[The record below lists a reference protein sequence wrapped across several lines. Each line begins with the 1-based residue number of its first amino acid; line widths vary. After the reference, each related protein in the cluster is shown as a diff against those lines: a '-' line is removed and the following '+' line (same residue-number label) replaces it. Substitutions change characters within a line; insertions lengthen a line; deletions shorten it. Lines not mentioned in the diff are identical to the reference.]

1 MSHLSNEKAAFV
13 FSEYAPFIRDYI
25 YKNNW
30 SQLRDAQIEAG
41 DIIFHSDS
49 NLVISSSTATGKT
62 EAAFFPILSQLI
74 KNPSSS
80 VGVLYIAPTK
90 ALINDQYDRLCDLLR
105 DTDVKV
111 TKWHGDAQ
119 LSQKEKLIDDPS
131 GVLQITP
138 ESLESILFNH
148 SSDLIRLF
156 CDLRFIVIDEVHT
169 VMSSDR
175 GNQVKCLIERII
187 RKTGN
192 LPRLVAL
199 SATMGC
205 VEKVAH
211 WIGAGTGRDTLIV
224 DIKNTNVHWR
234 LMCEQFFVDAESH
247 DAIDAGFEY
256 VCKSSYDKKAI
267 IFSNSR
273 EETEAVCASMRRIC
287 DKKGLEDRYY
297 IHHGNL
303 SAAIRE
309 EAERALK
316 NDEKKAIACATVT
329 LELGIDIG
337 KLERVI
343 NIEAPNT
350 VSGFLQRLGRS
361 GRRDNPPEMV
371 SVFREITPLPYAP
384 FYETICWHLLQMI
397 AIVELYLEER
407 FVEPPCPKRLP
418 FSLLFHQTLS
428 HLSSNPDI
436 TPANLAKC
444 VLSLSAFSNVPR
456 EDYKELLVSMIKNDF
471 IEQTEE
477 GRLLVGMRGEQIT
490 NNFKFYA
497 VFPDSEDYS
506 VKCGAE
512 EIGTISS
519 PVAVGER
526 FALAGKVWEVKELDL
541 QHKLIFVAK
550 IEGKMEIAWPGSA
563 GAIHIRI
570 IEKIRE
576 LLSSDKEYAYLG
588 KKAKLRLESARN
600 IARQTGLLKHP
611 ILCLGGTSYVMFPWL
626 GTKGMR
632 ALKNVLKTRCKEE
645 FGISSVSSF
654 SCYYLTFKMDKKTPV
669 ELISFLEEIFLN
681 DSFCDVD
688 YVVDSDVLISE
699 KFDRFIPQNL
709 LKKAFAADSLEF
721 EDLALKCRRKFK
733 NE

>member
-1 MSHLSNEKAAFV
+1 MSRLSNEKAVSV
-13 FSEYAPFIRDYI
+13 FSEYASFIKDYI
-25 YKNNW
+25 YKNDW
-30 SQLRDAQIEAG
+30 AELREAQIDAG

-62 EAAFFPILSQLI
+62 EAAFFPVLSELA

-80 VGVLYIAPTK
+80 IGVLYIAPTK
-90 ALINDQYDRLCDLLR
+90 ALINDQYDRLCDVL
-105 DTDVKV
+105 DATDIKV

-119 LSQKEKLIDDPS
+119 LSKKDKLLKDPS

-156 CDLRFIVIDEVHT
+156 CDLRFVIIDEVHT

-175 GNQVKCLIERII
+175 GSQVKCLIERII

-192 LPRLVAL
+192 LPRIIAL

-205 VEKVAH
+205 VEKVAE
-211 WIGAGTGRDTLIV
+211 WVGAGTGRDTRIV
-224 DIKNTNVHWR
+224 DIKNSNVHWR
-234 LMCEQFFVDAESH
+234 LMCEQFFVDTESH
-247 DAIDAGFEY
+247 DQIDAGYEY
-256 VCKSSYDKKAI
+256 VFKSSYDKKSI

-273 EETEAVCASMRRIC
+273 EETESVCASMRQIC
-287 DKKGLEDRYY
+287 RKKGLDDRFY

-303 SAAIRE
+303 SATIRE
-309 EAERALK
+309 ETERALK
-316 NDEKKAIACATVT
+316 NDEKKSVACATVT

-337 KLERVI
+337 KLERVV
-343 NIEAPNT
+343 NIESPNT

-361 GRRDNPPEMV
+361 GRRNTPSEMV
-371 SVFREITPLPYAP
+371 AVFREITPLPYAP
-384 FYETICWHLLQMI
+384 FYETVSWHLLQMI
-397 AIVELYLEER
+397 AIVELYLKER
-407 FVEPPCPKRLP
+407 FVEPPYPKHLP

-428 HLSSNPDI
+428 FLSSNPDI
-436 TPANLAKC
+436 TPATLAKNI
-444 VLSLSAFSNVPR
+444 LSISPFSNVPR
-456 EDYKELLVSMIKNDF
+456 EDYKELLISMIKNDF
-471 IEQTEE
+471 IEQTDE
-477 GRLLVGMRGEQIT
+477 GKLLVGMRGEQIT

-526 FALAGKVWEVKELDL
+526 FALAGRVWEVKELDL
-541 QHKLIFVAK
+541 QHKLIFVVRV
-550 IEGKMEIAWPGSA
+550 EGKMEIAWPGSS
-563 GAIHIRI
+563 GAIHIKI

-576 LLSSDKEYAYLG
+576 ILSSDTEYSYLG
-588 KKAKLRLESARN
+588 KKARERLLSARK
-600 IARQTGLLKHP
+600 IARETGFLKHSV
-611 ILCLGGTSYVMFPWL
+611 LCLGGCSYVMFPWL
-626 GTKGMR
+626 GTKGVR
-632 ALKNVLKTRCKEE
+632 ALKNVLKTSCKDE

-654 SCYYLTFKMDKKTPV
+654 SCYYLTFKMEKKTPA
-669 ELISFLEEIFLN
+669 ELLEFLEKTLTNN
-681 DSFCDVD
+681 DFCELD
-688 YVVDSDVLISE
+688 YVIDSDVLISE

-709 LKKAFAADSLEF
+709 LKKAFARDCLEF
-721 EDLALKCRRKFK
+721 DDLRDKCRRKFK